1 MADPGLNMPDITR
14 WRGTWTELGVNE
26 ADDELFAEIMRRY
39 AEPHRRY
46 HTVQHLDEC
55 FAKLDEARGLAERL
69 SEVELALWFHDAI
82 YDVRSSD
89 NEEQSAQWSQAAVAA
104 AGLADAVGERVRDL
118 ILATKHDALPCSNDA
133 ALLVDVDLAILGAP
147 AERFDE
153 YERQVREE
161 YSWVPGFL
169 FKRKRREILE
179 GFLRR
184 PDLYTTEHFRTRYE
198 AAARANLSR
207 SIQQLKG

>member
-1 MADPGLNMPDITR
+1 MPDITR
-14 WRGTWTELGVNE
+14 WRGTWTALGVNE

-39 AEPHRRY
+39 AERHRTY

-82 YDVRSSD
+82 YEVRSSD

-118 ILATKHDALPCSNDA
+118 ILATKHDALPRSHDA

-153 YERQVREE
+153 YERQVRAE

-169 FKRKRREILE
+169 FRRKRREILE
-179 GFLRR
+179 GFLQR
-184 PDLYTTEHFRTRYE
+184 PHLFTTEHFRSRYE
-198 AAARANLSR
+198 AAARANLDR
-207 SIQQLKG
+207 SIRQLGG